1 MCKTNIP
8 PEKKEQDSDM
18 QVEVE
23 FDTSQFTGLTT
34 QQKLDT
40 ELNKLVEQNIGG
52 EDDDSSSDESMRSR
66 HVELRERS
74 RHVEERKDYRMQDDD
89 RPHQYSKGSYARGSN
104 EQPGQIGDKRK
115 FMTIKEPMSPESIR
129 KAARRV
135 IKMCPHVFEWHVVSA
150 FPKLFQYYRGERHL
164 HAENF

>member
-1 MCKTNIP
+1 MCKVNIP

-40 ELNKLVEQNIGG
+40 ELNKLVEQNID
-52 EDDDSSSDESMRSR
+52 DDDSSSDESMRSR
-66 HVELRERS
+66 HVEQRRERS

-115 FMTIKEPMSPESIR
+115 FMSIKEPMSPESIR
-129 KAARRV
+129 KVARKV
-135 IKMCPHVFEWHVVSA
+135 IKECPSSFEWHVVST
-150 FPKLFQYYRGERHL
+150 FPK
-164 HAENF
+164 